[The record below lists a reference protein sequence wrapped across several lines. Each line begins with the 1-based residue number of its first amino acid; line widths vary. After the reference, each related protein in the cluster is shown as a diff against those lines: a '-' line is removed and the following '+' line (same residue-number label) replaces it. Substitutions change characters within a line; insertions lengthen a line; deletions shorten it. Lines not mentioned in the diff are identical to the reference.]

1 MFTKTSKK
9 PNDAFAFFKQ
19 AVNEIFQ
26 PLFTEFG
33 FRHFETLEYMP
44 DCVLKYR
51 NESTGLNLRYEWNSQ
66 ISISLVKLDR
76 TESEVTEASTYDLLF
91 LLKIRQPSIDI
102 NTFHRSDKKWTD
114 AYIERLLREYETLLR
129 QNARDVLTGDFG
141 IFPELKRVA
150 AEHRRNWNK
159 ETFGTSTG
167 ESPRFTSRPTLQQVF
182 EDAKEMDPELD
193 RLFGGRLNQDKTA
206 TRIYEAYWDH
216 QFSIREIAD
225 YLNESEESVH
235 RQLEE
240 YDDRG

>member
-9 PNDAFAFFKQ
+9 PNDAFAFFRQ
-19 AVNEIFQ
+19 AVSEIFE

-33 FRHFETLEYMP
+33 FRHLETLEYMP

-51 NESTGLNLRYEWNSQ
+51 NESTGLNVRYEWNSQ

-76 TESEVTEASTYDLLF
+76 TESEVTEVSTYDLLF
-91 LLKIRQPSIDI
+91 LLKIRQPSIDT
-102 NTFHRSDKKWTD
+102 NKFYGSDEEWTD

-129 QNARDVLTGDFG
+129 ENARDVLTGDFG
-141 IFPELKRVA
+141 IFPELKKLA
-150 AEHRRNWNK
+150 AENRRKWNK

-167 ESPRFTSRPTLQQVF
+167 ESARFTSRPTLDQVF
-182 EDAKEMDPELD
+182 EGAKEVDPELE
-193 RLFGGRLNQDKTA
+193 RLFGGKLNQDKTDS
-206 TRIYEAYWDH
+206 RIYEAYWDH

-225 YLNESEESVH
+225 YLNESEESVQ
-235 RQLEE
+235 RQLEQ